1 MNEKTSVLADFAR
14 YLAKVHFDSDKK
26 RKNNEIGFRGEVK
39 LVEFYRFDNF

>member
-26 RKNNEIGFRGEVK
+26 RKTMKSVFGAK
-39 LVEFYRFDNF
+39 